1 MRYHGS
7 GAATQLSEET
17 PSETPEGNLAPAGR
31 SASVESADRPMDI
44 ATIAG
49 FSKAELTPRVRAA
62 FGRLMGEVARQ
73 RDEIAQVRRR
83 MGNLERIADRDALA
97 PVLNRRAFTREL
109 ARMIAFAER
118 YGASSSLL
126 YFDVDD
132 MKRINDDHG
141 HAAGDAVLRQAAKVL
156 LREVRASDFVGR
168 LGGDEFGVILAQV
181 DPRGAAVKAGA
192 LARAVASKPVR
203 WKGRWLEIGFSHGIA
218 TVTGG
223 EGVDVVLH
231 AADQA
236 MYATKKVNRRRPPW
250 LGDDVG

>member
-1 MRYHGS
+1 MRYHRS
-7 GAATQLSEET
+7 GAAARY
-17 PSETPEGNLAPAGR
+17 TPEIPAGNTTPAGA
-31 SASVESADRPMDI
+31 SASVKAVDRPIDI

-73 RDEIAQVRRR
+73 RDELAQIRRR
-83 MGNLERIADRDALA
+83 MGYLERIADRDALA

-118 YGASSSLL
+118 YGAPSSLL

-168 LGGDEFGVILAQV
+168 LGGDEFGVILARV
-181 DPRGAAVKAGA
+181 DARGAADKAGA
-192 LARAVASKPVR
+192 LARAVGSDPAR
-203 WKGRWLEIGFSHGIA
+203 WKGRLLEIGVSHGVY

-223 EGVDVVLH
+223 EGVNAALH

-236 MYATKKVNRRRPPW
+236 MYARKKRIGGTWCKHGR
-250 LGDDVG
+250 

>member
-1 MRYHGS
+1 MRYHRS
-7 GAATQLSEET
+7 GAAARYTEAT
-17 PSETPEGNLAPAGR
+17 PAAIPAGNTTPAGA
-31 SASVESADRPMDI
+31 SASVKSIDRPIDI

-49 FSKAELTPRVRAA
+49 FSKAELTPKVRAA

-73 RDEIAQVRRR
+73 RDELAQIRRR
-83 MGNLERIADRDALA
+83 MEYLERIADRDALA

-118 YGASSSLL
+118 YGAPSSLL

-168 LGGDEFGVILAQV
+168 LGGDEFGVILARV
-181 DPRGAAVKAGA
+181 DARRAADKAGA
-192 LARAVASKPVR
+192 LARAVASHPVH
-203 WKGRWLEIGFSHGIA
+203 WKGRLLEIGVSHGVT
-218 TVTGG
+218 TVAGG
-223 EGVDVVLH
+223 EGVDAALH

-236 MYATKKVNRRRPPW
+236 MYARKKRIGGIRRGR
-250 LGDDVG
+250 